1 MKKPK
6 ISDLEYD
13 EKGTKKIRHAIAR
26 AKKIKITVNIDED
39 VLGALKVIA
48 DKTGMPYQTLL
59 NRLLRQSVGNKE
71 AEVSRIERLEKD
83 VALLKKKL
91 SA

>member
-6 ISDLEYD
+6 ISDLVYD
-13 EKGTKKIRHAIAR
+13 EKGTKKIREAIVK

-39 VLGALKVIA
+39 VLSALKVIA
-48 DKTGMPYQTLL
+48 DRTGVPYQTLL
-59 NRLLRQSVGNKE
+59 NRLLRQSVDNKD
-71 AEVSRIERLEKD
+71 AEVSRLERLEKE